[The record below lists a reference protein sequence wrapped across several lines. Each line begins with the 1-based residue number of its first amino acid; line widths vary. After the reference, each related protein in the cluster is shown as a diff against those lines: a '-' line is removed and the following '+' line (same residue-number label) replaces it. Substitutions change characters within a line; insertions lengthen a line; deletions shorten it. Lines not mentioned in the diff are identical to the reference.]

1 MKKFNWGYGI
11 LIVFIVFILFA
22 LSNIIFFMNKD
33 VELVANNYYEKGTDY
48 QQQIKKISN
57 SEALKSKIVI
67 KQMDDNI
74 EFIFPEVV
82 KGKKVIGMITFY
94 RPSNSKEDKY
104 FSFNL
109 DKRNDF
115 IYNAKDLVKGMWRIK
130 IDWQMDGQNYY
141 SEETLFLN

>member
-1 MKKFNWGYGI
+1 
-11 LIVFIVFILFA
+11 
-22 LSNIIFFMNKD
+22 MNKD

>member
-82 KGKKVIGMITFY
+82 KGKNAIGMITFY

-104 FSFNL
+104 FSFSL